1 MEINDYFCS
10 PVRNNNQSNSIIKW
24 IAIIGDFFVL
34 NAVIVVFSYWHWRV
48 SMWGSGRL
56 EIFILAS
63 NISLMIAQ
71 LRFSTIIHLRLVGA
85 GDILQRI
92 VGLVM
97 TQVVVA
103 YFLLKVLPYKFH
115 VATPLLEVGGV
126 FFVLLTLK
134 RLGERWFV
142 KQYREAGLNT
152 RSVTLVG
159 SDEELLAV
167 YEKLKTDLTLGYK
180 VLGYYGDENGT
191 DKSLERLGSMEDF
204 VRGLDD
210 PESLVLGDELYLCVS
225 RTEKTLVKK
234 VSNLC
239 DHRMV
244 RFYYVPISAESLGL
258 NLKREQMDDL
268 EVYTAYENPLQN
280 SVNRA
285 KKRAFDLLLVL
296 VFLIPTLLVFPFVWI
311 MIKIQSPGPIFFKQ
325 MRTGL
330 DGQAF
335 CLYKFRSMHVNK
347 EADQVQAT
355 KDDPRKYPFGNFMR
369 KTNLDEVPQIYN
381 ILKGDMSV
389 VGPRP
394 HMLAHTEQY
403 SQLIDK
409 YMVRHFVKPGV
420 TGWAQVMGFRGETK
434 ELSEMEGR
442 VKRDIWYMEH
452 WSIWL
457 DIRIVWMTL
466 KTFVVHDKKA
476 Y

>member
-159 SDEELLAV
+159 SDEGLLAV

>member
-1 MEINDYFCS
+1 
-10 PVRNNNQSNSIIKW
+10 
-24 IAIIGDFFVL
+24 
-34 NAVIVVFSYWHWRV
+34 
-48 SMWGSGRL
+48 MWGSGRL

-97 TQVVVA
+97 MQVVVA

-126 FFVLLTLK
+126 FFVLLILK

-142 KQYREAGLNT
+142 KQYREAGRNT

-159 SDEELLAV
+159 SDEELLTV
-167 YEKLKTDLTLGYK
+167 YEKLRTDLTLGYK
-180 VLGYYGDENGT
+180 ILGYYGDEELVKDNRQ
-191 DKSLERLGSMEDF
+191 KRLGTMEDF

-239 DHRMV
+239 DHQMV

-280 SVNRA
+280 SLNRA

-296 VFLIPTLLVFPFVWI
+296 VFLIPTLLILPFVWI

-347 EADQVQAT
+347 EADQLQAT

-394 HMLAHTEQY
+394 HMLAHTTQY

-442 VKRDIWYMEH
+442 VRRDIWYMEH

-466 KTFVVHDKKA
+466 KTFFVHDKKA

>member
-1 MEINDYFCS
+1 M
-10 PVRNNNQSNSIIKW
+10 RNNNQSNSIIKW

-34 NAVIVVFSYWHWRV
+34 NAVIVAFSYWHWRV

-159 SDEELLAV
+159 SDEGLLAV

>member
-1 MEINDYFCS
+1 MK
-10 PVRNNNQSNSIIKW
+10 NNNQSNRIIKW
-24 IAIIGDFFVL
+24 IAILGDFFVL
-34 NAVIVVFSYWHWRV
+34 NAVIVAFSYWHWRV
-48 SMWGSGRL
+48 STWGSGRL

-71 LRFSTIIHLRLVGA
+71 LRFSTIIHYRLVGA

-92 VGLVM
+92 VGLVV

-126 FFVLLTLK
+126 FIVLLILK

-142 KQYREAGLNT
+142 KMYRESGRNT

-159 SDEELLAV
+159 SDEGLLTV
-167 YEKLKTDLTLGYK
+167 YEKLRTDLTLGYK
-180 VLGYYGDENGT
+180 ILGYYGDEGLVK
-191 DKSLERLGSMEDF
+191 DDDQKRLGSMEDF
-204 VRGLDD
+204 VRRLED
-210 PESLVLGDELYLCVS
+210 PESLELGDELYLCVS

-296 VFLIPTLLVFPFVWI
+296 VFLIPTLLVFPIVWI
-311 MIKIQSPGPIFFKQ
+311 LIKIQSPGPIFFKQ
-325 MRTGL
+325 KRTGL
-330 DGQAF
+330 DGKDF
-335 CLYKFRSMHVNK
+335 YLYKFRSMHVNK
-347 EADQVQAT
+347 DSDKVQAT

-369 KTNLDEVPQIYN
+369 KTNLDEVPQIFN

-394 HMLAHTEQY
+394 HMLAHTAQY

-434 ELSEMEGR
+434 ELWEMEER

-457 DIRIVWMTL
+457 DIRIVWMTM
-466 KTFVVHDKKA
+466 KTFFVHDKKA

>member
-1 MEINDYFCS
+1 M
-10 PVRNNNQSNSIIKW
+10 RNNNQSSGIIKW

-34 NAVIVVFSYWHWRV
+34 NAVIVAFSYWHWRV

-97 TQVVVA
+97 MQVVVA

-126 FFVLLTLK
+126 FFVLLILK

-142 KQYREAGLNT
+142 KQYREAGRNT

-159 SDEELLAV
+159 SDEELLTV
-167 YEKLKTDLTLGYK
+167 YEKLRTDLTLGYK
-180 VLGYYGDENGT
+180 ILGYYGDEELVKDNRQ
-191 DKSLERLGSMEDF
+191 KRLGTMEDF

-239 DHRMV
+239 DHQMV

-280 SVNRA
+280 SLNRA

-296 VFLIPTLLVFPFVWI
+296 VFLIPTLLILPFVWI

-347 EADQVQAT
+347 EADQLQAT

-394 HMLAHTEQY
+394 HMLAHTTQY

-442 VKRDIWYMEH
+442 VRRDIWYMEH

-466 KTFVVHDKKA
+466 KTFFVHDKKA